1 MTVKIMQA
9 QMAVVT
15 DEKAAVEKV
24 RALCEIA
31 SAEKA
36 DMLCLPE
43 MFCCPYI
50 SSAFPTYAQEAGGS
64 LWTALSDLARTYGIY
79 LSAGSVPER
88 TKDGCIYNTAYVFDG
103 QGNEIARHRKM
114 HLFDID
120 VKGGQ
125 TFKESDTLSAG
136 NEVVVFDTSFG
147 KVGICICYDVRFPE
161 LIRLMAL
168 KGAGIV
174 LVPAAFNHTTGPL
187 HWELAFRSQAMYN
200 QVFMVGTSSALDESA
215 SYHSWGHTML
225 ADPWGR
231 VIQQMGKEE
240 GYIIS
245 EIDLSMLD
253 QVREQIP
260 LLKHRRTDIYSL
272 DLKK

>member
-1 MTVKIMQA
+1 
-9 QMAVVT
+9 
-15 DEKAAVEKV
+15 
-24 RALCEIA
+24 
-31 SAEKA
+31 
-36 DMLCLPE
+36 
-43 MFCCPYI
+43 
-50 SSAFPTYAQEAGGS
+50 
-64 LWTALSDLARTYGIY
+64 
-79 LSAGSVPER
+79 
-88 TKDGCIYNTAYVFDG
+88 
-103 QGNEIARHRKM
+103 
-114 HLFDID
+114 
-120 VKGGQ
+120 

-147 KVGICICYDVRFPE
+147 KVAICICYDVRFPE

-168 KGAGIV
+168 KGAGMV

-231 VIQQMGKEE
+231 VVQQMGKEE